1 MREFLNALD
10 LDSETVDTI
19 MAEHGK
25 LITKDKEKIQQLQDE
40 LKKAKDDL
48 KASGKDVD
56 AKVNEALAKERKN
69 YEIKMELKDKVHNVD
84 ITMSQLDLNKIV
96 MDEKTGKIKSGLKE
110 QLDDLK
116 KSDGY
121 LFISGNN
128 GSNNNQNQNTQA
140 YVKGATPK
148 DGDGAQPTNLSA
160 GELFAKNL
168 AKGHNEA
175 IKSSAESVYF
185 GE

>member
-25 LITKDKEKIQQLQDE
+25 LLTKDKEKIQKLQGE
-40 LKKAKDDL
+40 LKNAKESLDKAN
-48 KASGKDVD
+48 KDVD
-56 AKVNEALAKERKN
+56 KQVQDALAKERKN

-84 ITMSQLDLNKIV
+84 ITMGQLDLEKVV

-121 LFISGNN
+121 LFIQNN
-128 GSNNNQNQNTQA
+128 NSNNNQNAQA
-140 YVKGATPK
+140 YVKGATPR

-168 AKGHNEA
+168 AKGHNDA

>member
-25 LITKDKEKIQQLQDE
+25 LLTKDKEKIQKLQAE
-40 LKKAKDDL
+40 LKDVKESLDKAN
-48 KASGKDVD
+48 KDVD
-56 AKVNEALAKERKN
+56 KQVQDALAKERKN

-84 ITMSQLDLNKIV
+84 ITMGQLDLEKVV

-121 LFISGNN
+121 LFIQNN
-128 GSNNNQNQNTQA
+128 NSNNNQNAQA
-140 YVKGATPK
+140 YVKGATPR

-168 AKGHNEA
+168 AKGHNDA

>member
-25 LITKDKEKIQQLQDE
+25 LLTKDKEKIQKLQGE
-40 LKKAKDDL
+40 LKDAKESLD
-48 KASGKDVD
+48 KINKDVD
-56 AKVNEALAKERKN
+56 KQVQDALAKERKN

-84 ITMSQLDLNKIV
+84 ITMGQLDLEKVV

-121 LFISGNN
+121 LFIQNN
-128 GSNNNQNQNTQA
+128 NSNNNQNAQA
-140 YVKGATPK
+140 YVKGATPR

-168 AKGHNEA
+168 AKGHNDA

>member
-1 MREFLNALD
+1 MREFLNALG

-25 LITKDKEKIQQLQDE
+25 LLTKDKEKIQKLQAE
-40 LKKAKDDL
+40 LKDVKESLDKAN
-48 KASGKDVD
+48 KDVD
-56 AKVNEALAKERKN
+56 KQVQDALAKERKN

-84 ITMSQLDLNKIV
+84 ITMGQLDLEKVV

-121 LFISGNN
+121 LFIQNSN
-128 GSNNNQNQNTQA
+128 SNNNQNAQA
-140 YVKGATPK
+140 YVKGATPR

-168 AKGHNEA
+168 AKGHNDA

>member
-1 MREFLNALD
+1 MREFLNALG

-25 LITKDKEKIQQLQDE
+25 LLTKDKEKIQKLQAE
-40 LKKAKDDL
+40 LKDVKESLDKAN
-48 KASGKDVD
+48 KDVD
-56 AKVNEALAKERKN
+56 KQVQDALAKERKN

-84 ITMSQLDLNKIV
+84 ITMGQLDLEKVV

-121 LFISGNN
+121 LFIQNN
-128 GSNNNQNQNTQA
+128 NSNNNQNAQA
-140 YVKGATPK
+140 YVKGATPR

-168 AKGHNEA
+168 AKGHNDA

>member
-25 LITKDKEKIQQLQDE
+25 LLTKDKEKIQKLQGE
-40 LKKAKDDL
+40 LKNAKESLD
-48 KASGKDVD
+48 KINNDVD
-56 AKVNEALAKERKN
+56 KQVQDALAKERKN

-84 ITMSQLDLNKIV
+84 ITMGQLDLEKVV

-121 LFISGNN
+121 LFIQNN
-128 GSNNNQNQNTQA
+128 NSNNNQNAQA
-140 YVKGATPK
+140 YVKGATPR

-168 AKGHNEA
+168 AKGHNDA

>member
-25 LITKDKEKIQQLQDE
+25 LLTKDKEKIQKLQGE
-40 LKKAKDDL
+40 LKDVKESLDKAN
-48 KASGKDVD
+48 KDVD
-56 AKVNEALAKERKN
+56 KQVQDALAKERKN

-84 ITMSQLDLNKIV
+84 ITMGQLDLEKVV

-121 LFISGNN
+121 LFIQNN
-128 GSNNNQNQNTQA
+128 NSNNNQNAQA
-140 YVKGATPK
+140 YVKGATPR

-168 AKGHNEA
+168 AKGHNDA

>member
-10 LDSETVDTI
+10 LDSDTVDAI

-25 LITKDKEKIQQLQDE
+25 LITKDKEKIQKLQDE
-40 LKKAKDDL
+40 LKTTKESLDNAN
-48 KASGKDVD
+48 KDVD
-56 AKVNEALAKERKN
+56 KRVQDALAKEKKN

-84 ITMSQLDLNKIV
+84 ITMSQLDLEKVV

-116 KSDGY
+116 KSNGF
-121 LFISGNN
+121 LFIQGTNQ
-128 GSNNNQNQNTQA
+128 NNNNQNTQA

-148 DGDGAQPTNLSA
+148 DGEGAQPTNLSA
-160 GELFAKNL
+160 GELFAKSL